1 MNPAAVIAELS
12 KIMAERIADACS
24 QADGDGSGLAKQK
37 KFEQAGF
44 STSWAY
50 CEAKDI
56 EYQVCDRA
64 MKAGE
69 E

>member
-1 MNPAAVIAELS
+1 VNPAAVVAELS
-12 KIMAERIADACS
+12 KIMAERIAYAS
-24 QADGDGSGLAKQK
+24 SRSDGIGAGEVPQSVYQ
-37 KFEQAGF
+37 QAGYQ
-44 STSWAY
+44 TAWAY

-56 EYQVCDRA
+56 SYQVCQRA